1 MEGAGSVRRN
11 SSWRR
16 ENQTSGS
23 DCSKKRNQEVET
35 GGGGE
40 GKRWRGEEGK
50 RRGEEGKRRGEEG
63 KRWLEEV
70 ERWRGEE

>member
-23 DCSKKRNQEVET
+23 DCSKKRNQE
-35 GGGGE
+35 GGYGE
-40 GKRWRGEEGK
+40 KRGERERNERREGGM
-50 RRGEEGKRRGEEG
+50 RGR
-63 KRWLEEV
+63 V
-70 ERWRGEE
+70 ERG